1 MTTTEPSSNLPDS
14 GSLSEEELAE
24 IERKFDPET
33 AFRPVFGKLA
43 ALISVALVCM
53 ALYHWWASGF
63 GTMRE
68 LVHRGIHLSF
78 VLSLVFLLFS
88 VQRKNPGAQ
97 TDADIPR
104 AQLFG
109 VQIRYVVWAA
119 IALVAASVIGVK
131 PVLIAITIVAAWAL
145 LRNHFYKFYE
155 KFSLG
160 GVPVVDIVLAIL
172 AVVASMYLPLLPSEL
187 VAERVGNPGQFEVFM
202 GTALLLLTL
211 ETARRAVGP
220 TLPIIAL
227 IFILFAYFGPYAP
240 GALKHGGSSWLG
252 IINHLYMTNQGIYG
266 IAIGVMAQY
275 VFLFILFGVLATR
288 IGLGQLFIDMAMV
301 LAGRY
306 AGGPA
311 KVAIF
316 SSAFMGTISGSSIA
330 NTVTTGALTIP
341 AMKRIG
347 YPSHFSGAVEAT
359 SSTGGQITP
368 PILGAAAF
376 IMVEYLEIPLRDVLA
391 AALFPALL
399 HYFGI
404 FIMVHLEARKLGLRG
419 LNKDEMPNAV
429 LVLKQHWLSIIPL
442 IILVYLILSGKTP
455 DYAAVFGIAA
465 CVVVGVLNP
474 VNRLTFRDLWNALVS
489 GSKNTLA
496 VGAAAAT
503 VGVVVG
509 VVTLT
514 GVGFRLGYV
523 VVQTA
528 TELGDTVAAIW
539 PLSMFSVSQWALFFS
554 LVLIA
559 ISCIIMGAGIPT
571 TATYIILVAVAA
583 PALAALQVEPLV
595 AHFFVFYY
603 GVLADITPPVALAA
617 YAAAG
622 IAGSNPFRTG
632 NTAFRLGIA
641 KALVPFVFV
650 YSPALLLVT
659 DGFTWGAFT
668 ITLIGAMAGISM
680 IGCAFAGYL
689 FTAMSQWQRWWTG
702 LVSLFFIAPG
712 IKTMLIG
719 FVLIMPVLF
728 LQWKGRSM
736 DYPAKHSGTGSA

>member
-1 MTTTEPSSNLPDS
+1 MPADTIPE
-14 GSLSEEELAE
+14 LSAEQLAE
-24 IERKFDPET
+24 IERKYDPET
-33 AFRPVFGKLA
+33 AFRATGKILGFWISA
-43 ALISVALVCM
+43 ALVAMSV
-53 ALYHWWASGF
+53 YHFYASGF
-63 GTMRE
+63 GLVRE

-78 VLSLVFLLFS
+78 VLGLVFLLFGL
-88 VQRKNPGAQ
+88 RKSNNNMQ
-97 TDADIPR
+97 SK
-104 AQLFG
+104 
-109 VQIRYVVWAA
+109 VWY
-119 IALVAASVIGVK
+119 
-131 PVLIAITIVAAWAL
+131 
-145 LRNHFYKFYE
+145 RFD
-155 KFSLG
+155 SL
-160 GVPVVDIVLAIL
+160 PLAYMMMAVLAIT
-172 AVVASMYLPLLPSEL
+172 AAMYLPLLPATAL
-187 VAERVGNPGQFEVFM
+187 AQRVGNPSSLDIFM
-202 GTALLLLTL
+202 GTALLFLTL
-211 ETARRAVGP
+211 EATRRSVGP
-220 TLPIIAL
+220 TLPIIGL
-227 IFILFAYFGPYAP
+227 LFIAFAYFGPWMP

-288 IGLGQLFIDMAMV
+288 IGLGQLFIDLAMV
-301 LAGRY
+301 IAGRY
-306 AGGPA
+306 SGGPA

-341 AMKRIG
+341 AMKKVG
-347 YPSHFSGAVEAT
+347 YPAHFSGAVEAT

-404 FIMVHLEARKLGLRG
+404 FIMVHLEAKKLGLRG
-419 LNKDEMPNAV
+419 LQEDELPKV
-429 LVLKQHWLSIIPL
+429 SVVLKDHWLSLIPL

-455 DYAAVFGIAA
+455 DFAAVYGIIA
-465 CVVVGVLNP
+465 CVVVGFLNP
-474 VNRLTFRDLWNALVS
+474 THRLNFKDLWDSLAS
-489 GSKNTLA
+489 GAKNTLA

-528 TELGDTVAAIW
+528 TDIGTFFSSLPVLGYFTVT
-539 PLSMFSVSQWALFFS
+539 QWALFTS
-554 LVLIA
+554 LILIA
-559 ISCIIMGAGIPT
+559 IACVIMGAGIPT

-583 PALAALQVEPLV
+583 PALAQLQVEPLV

-622 IAGSNPFRTG
+622 IAGSNPFKTG

-650 YSPALLLVT
+650 YSPALLLVA
-659 DGFTWGAFT
+659 DGFTWWLFT
-668 ITLIGAMAGISM
+668 VTLIGAMLGIASL
-680 IGCAFAGYL
+680 GVAFSGFL
-689 FTAMSQWQRWWTG
+689 IVPLKKWERWW
-702 LVSLFFIAPG
+702 VSVVSFLFIAPG
-712 IKTMLIG
+712 LITMTLGMILIIPIIGLQMKRKKLLQREGISQAG
-719 FVLIMPVLF
+719 F
-728 LQWKGRSM
+728 G
-736 DYPAKHSGTGSA
+736 HSAD

>member
-1 MTTTEPSSNLPDS
+1 MPADTIPE
-14 GSLSEEELAE
+14 LSAEQLAE
-24 IERKFDPET
+24 IERKYDTET
-33 AFRPVFGKLA
+33 AFRATGKILGFWISA
-43 ALISVALVCM
+43 ALVAMSV
-53 ALYHWWASGF
+53 YHFYASGF
-63 GTMRE
+63 GLVRE

-78 VLSLVFLLFS
+78 VLGLVFLLFDL
-88 VQRKNPGAQ
+88 RKPNNNMKSK
-97 TDADIPR
+97 
-104 AQLFG
+104 
-109 VQIRYVVWAA
+109 VWY
-119 IALVAASVIGVK
+119 
-131 PVLIAITIVAAWAL
+131 
-145 LRNHFYKFYE
+145 RFD
-155 KFSLG
+155 
-160 GVPVVDIVLAIL
+160 GVPLADMMMAVLAIT
-172 AVVASMYLPLLPSEL
+172 AAMYLPLLPATAL
-187 VAERVGNPGQFEVFM
+187 AQRVGNPSSLDIFM
-202 GTALLLLTL
+202 GTALLFLTL
-211 ETARRAVGP
+211 EATRRSVGP
-220 TLPIIAL
+220 TLPIIGFL
-227 IFILFAYFGPYAP
+227 FIAFAYFGPWMP

-288 IGLGQLFIDMAMV
+288 IGLGQLFIDLAMV
-301 LAGRY
+301 IAGRY
-306 AGGPA
+306 SGGPA

-341 AMKRIG
+341 AMKKVG
-347 YPSHFSGAVEAT
+347 YPAHFSGAVEAT

-404 FIMVHLEARKLGLRG
+404 FIMVHLEAKKLGLRG
-419 LNKDEMPNAV
+419 LQEDELPKV
-429 LVLKQHWLSIIPL
+429 SVVLKDHWLSLIPL

-455 DYAAVFGIAA
+455 DFAAVYGIIA
-465 CVVVGVLNP
+465 CVVVGFLNP
-474 VNRLTFRDLWNALVS
+474 THRLNFKDLWDSLAS
-489 GSKNTLA
+489 GAKNTLA

-528 TELGDTVAAIW
+528 TDIGTFFSSLPVLGYFTVT
-539 PLSMFSVSQWALFFS
+539 QWALFTS
-554 LVLIA
+554 LILIA
-559 ISCIIMGAGIPT
+559 IACVIMGAGIPT

-583 PALAALQVEPLV
+583 PALAQLQVEPLV

-622 IAGSNPFRTG
+622 IAGSNPFKTG

-650 YSPALLLVT
+650 YSPALLLVA
-659 DGFTWGAFT
+659 DGFTWWLFT
-668 ITLIGAMAGISM
+668 VTLIGAMLGIASL
-680 IGCAFAGYL
+680 GVAFSGFL
-689 FTAMSQWQRWWTG
+689 IVPLKKWERWW
-702 LVSLFFIAPG
+702 VSVVSFLFIAPG
-712 IKTMLIG
+712 LITMTLGMILIIPIIGLQVKRKKLLQREGISQAG
-719 FVLIMPVLF
+719 F
-728 LQWKGRSM
+728 G
-736 DYPAKHSGTGSA
+736 HSAD

>member
-1 MTTTEPSSNLPDS
+1 MRHVINGIIAMAADLQADTTPALTLEQ
-14 GSLSEEELAE
+14 LAE

-33 AFRPVFGKLA
+33 AFRPTGKKLGL
-43 ALISVALVCM
+43 LIAGMLVAMSV
-53 ALYHWWASGF
+53 YHFYASGF
-63 GTMRE
+63 GLIRE

-78 VLSLVFLLFS
+78 VLSLVFLLFGL
-88 VQRKNPGAQ
+88 RKSSNMVSP
-97 TDADIPR
+97 
-104 AQLFG
+104 
-109 VQIRYVVWAA
+109 
-119 IALVAASVIGVK
+119 K
-131 PVLIAITIVAAWAL
+131 AWY
-145 LRNHFYKFYE
+145 RFD
-155 KFSLG
+155 
-160 GVPVVDIVLAIL
+160 GVPLIDVVLAML
-172 AVVASMYLPLLPSEL
+172 AMAAAMYLPLLPPEAL
-187 VAERVGNPGQFEVFM
+187 AKRVGNPSPSDIFM
-202 GTALLLLTL
+202 GSCLLILTL
-211 ETARRAVGP
+211 EATRRSIGP
-220 TLPIIAL
+220 TLPIIGL
-227 IFILFAYFGPYAP
+227 LFIGFAYFGPWMP

-266 IAIGVMAQY
+266 IAIGVMAKY

-288 IGLGQLFIDMAMV
+288 IGLGQLFIDIALV
-301 LAGRY
+301 IAGRY
-306 AGGPA
+306 SGGPA

-341 AMKRIG
+341 AMKKVG
-347 YPSHFSGAVEAT
+347 YPAHFAAAVEAT

-404 FIMVHLEARKLGLRG
+404 FIMVHLEAKKLGLRG
-419 LNKDEMPNAV
+419 LRAEELPKLGVV
-429 LVLKQHWLSIIPL
+429 LRDHWLSLIPL
-442 IILVYLILSGKTP
+442 IILVYFILSGRTP
-455 DYAAVFGIAA
+455 DFAAVYGIIA
-465 CVVVGVLNP
+465 CVVVGFLNP
-474 VNRLTFRDLWNALVS
+474 IHRLTIPDLWASLAA
-489 GSKNTLA
+489 GAKNTLA

-528 TELGDTVAAIW
+528 TDIGI
-539 PLSMFSVSQWALFFS
+539 FFS
-554 LVLIA
+554 SLPVLGYFTVGQWTLFTSLILIA
-559 ISCIIMGAGIPT
+559 FSCIIMGAGIPT

-583 PALAALQVEPLV
+583 PALAQLQVEPLV

-622 IAGSNPFRTG
+622 IAGSNPFKTG

-650 YSPALLLVT
+650 YSPALLLVA
-659 DGFTWGAFT
+659 DGFTWWLFSV
-668 ITLIGAMAGISM
+668 TLLGAMLGIASL
-680 IGCAFAGYL
+680 GVAFSGYL
-689 FTAMSQWQRWWTG
+689 FVPLKKWERWWVA
-702 LVSLFFIAPG
+702 LVSFLFIAPG
-712 IKTMLIG
+712 LATMAVGL
-719 FVLIMPVLF
+719 VLMLPIVVLQ
-728 LQWKGRSM
+728 LRR
-736 DYPAKHSGTGSA
+736 AKAE

>member
-1 MTTTEPSSNLPDS
+1 MAN
-14 GSLSEEELAE
+14 EELNAQELAE

-33 AFRPVFGKLA
+33 AFRPTGKNIA
-43 ALISVALVCM
+43 IVISTILVAM
-53 ALYHWWASGF
+53 SIYHFYASGF
-63 GTMRE
+63 GTIRE
-68 LVHRGIHLSF
+68 LLHRGIHLSF
-78 VLSLVFLLFS
+78 VLGLTFLLFS
-88 VQRKNPGAQ
+88 FKRAKT
-97 TDADIPR
+97 TDLPPNSWYRISGIPLHDI
-104 AQLFG
+104 G
-109 VQIRYVVWAA
+109 
-119 IALVAASVIGVK
+119 
-131 PVLIAITIVAAWAL
+131 
-145 LRNHFYKFYE
+145 
-155 KFSLG
+155 
-160 GVPVVDIVLAIL
+160 LAIL
-172 AVVASMYLPLLPSEL
+172 AVIVSLYLPLLPAEI
-187 VAERVGNPGQFEVFM
+187 VAQRVGNPAEIDIFM
-202 GTALLLLTL
+202 GTGLLLLTL
-211 ETARRAVGP
+211 EASRRAVGP
-220 TLPIIAL
+220 TLTIIGI
-227 IFILFAYFGPYAP
+227 IFILFALFGPYAP

-252 IINHLYMTNQGIYG
+252 LINHLYMTNQGIYG

-301 LAGRY
+301 IAGRH

-341 AMKRIG
+341 AMKRVG
-347 YPSHFSGAVEAT
+347 YPSHFAGAVEAT

-376 IMVEYLEIPLRDVLA
+376 IMVEYLEIPLRDILA

-404 FIMVHLEARKLGLRG
+404 FIMVHLEAKKLGLRG
-419 LNKDEMPNAV
+419 LSADELPKAAV
-429 LVLKQHWLSIIPL
+429 VLKQHWLSIIPL
-442 IILVYLILSGKTP
+442 IILVYFILSGRTP
-455 DYAAVFGIAA
+455 DFAAVYGIIA
-465 CVVVGVLNP
+465 CVVVGFLNP
-474 VNRLTFRDLWNALVS
+474 VNRLTFRDLWLGLSIGAKSTV
-489 GSKNTLA
+489 A
-496 VGAAAAT
+496 VGAAAAM
-503 VGVVVG
+503 VGIVVG

-523 VVQTA
+523 VVSTA
-528 TELGDTVAAIW
+528 NDIGVVLSDIW
-539 PLSMFSVSQWALFFS
+539 PLSYFTLTQWALFCS

-559 ISCIIMGAGIPT
+559 IACIIMGAGIPT

-583 PALAALQVEPLV
+583 PALAQLQVEPLV

-622 IAGSNPFRTG
+622 IAGANPFKTG

-659 DGFTWGAFT
+659 DGFTWAAFS
-668 ITLIGAMAGISM
+668 ITLAGAMMGIAGLGI
-680 IGCAFAGYL
+680 AFSGYFL
-689 FTAMSQWQRWWTG
+689 THLRTWERWWIG
-702 LVSLFFIAPG
+702 IVSFLFIAPG
-712 IKTMLIG
+712 LTTMFIALALMLPI
-719 FVLIMPVLF
+719 FI
-728 LQWKGRSM
+728 LQFKNRPRVP
-736 DYPAKHSGTGSA
+736 DA

>member
-1 MTTTEPSSNLPDS
+1 MAADTAPELTSDQ
-14 GSLSEEELAE
+14 LAE

-33 AFRPVFGKLA
+33 AFRPTGWMIGFVIA
-43 ALISVALVCM
+43 VALVAM
-53 ALYHWWASGF
+53 SVYHFYASGF
-63 GTMRE
+63 GLVRE

-78 VLSLVFLLFS
+78 VLGLVFLLFGL
-88 VQRKNPGAQ
+88 RKSDNNMPPQ
-97 TDADIPR
+97 
-104 AQLFG
+104 
-109 VQIRYVVWAA
+109 
-119 IALVAASVIGVK
+119 
-131 PVLIAITIVAAWAL
+131 AWY
-145 LRNHFYKFYE
+145 RFD
-155 KFSLG
+155 
-160 GVPVVDIVLAIL
+160 GVPLIDMIFAIL
-172 AVVASMYLPLLPSEL
+172 AVMAAMYLPLLPAAAL
-187 VAERVGNPGQFEVFM
+187 AQRVGNPSSSDVFM

-211 ETARRAVGP
+211 EATRRSVGP
-220 TLPIIAL
+220 TLPIIGL
-227 IFILFAYFGPYAP
+227 FFIAFAYFGPWMP
-240 GALKHGGSSWLG
+240 GALKHGGASWLG

-288 IGLGQLFIDMAMV
+288 IGLGQLFIDLAMV
-301 LAGRY
+301 IAGRY
-306 AGGPA
+306 SGGPA

-341 AMKRIG
+341 AMKKVG
-347 YPSHFSGAVEAT
+347 YPAHFSGAVEAT

-404 FIMVHLEARKLGLRG
+404 FIMVHLEAKKLGLRG
-419 LNKDEMPNAV
+419 LRAEELPKIGV
-429 LVLKQHWLSIIPL
+429 VLKDHWLSLIPL

-455 DYAAVFGIAA
+455 DFAAVYGIIA
-465 CVVVGVLNP
+465 CVVVGFLNP
-474 VNRLTFRDLWNALVS
+474 TNRLTIKDLWDSLAS
-489 GSKNTLA
+489 GAKNTLA

-528 TELGDTVAAIW
+528 TDIGTFFSSLPILGYFTVT
-539 PLSMFSVSQWALFFS
+539 QWALFVS
-554 LVLIA
+554 LILIA

-583 PALAALQVEPLV
+583 PALAVLQVEPLV

-622 IAGSNPFRTG
+622 ISGSNPFKTG

-650 YSPALLLVT
+650 YSPALLLVAG
-659 DGFTWGAFT
+659 GFTWWLFT
-668 ITLIGAMAGISM
+668 ITLAGAMLGIASL
-680 IGCAFAGYL
+680 GVAFSGYL
-689 FTAMSQWQRWWTG
+689 IVPLKTWERWWVA
-702 LVSLFFIAPG
+702 LVSFLFIAPG
-712 IKTMLIG
+712 LVTMGIGLVLMLPILILQTKRT
-719 FVLIMPVLF
+719 VLSD
-728 LQWKGRSM
+728 K
-736 DYPAKHSGTGSA
+736 

>member
-1 MTTTEPSSNLPDS
+1 MAADLQADTTPALT
-14 GSLSEEELAE
+14 SEQLAE
-24 IERKFDPET
+24 IEREFDPET
-33 AFRPVFGKLA
+33 AFRPTGKSLGF
-43 ALISVALVCM
+43 LIAGILVAMSV
-53 ALYHWWASGF
+53 YHFYASGF
-63 GTMRE
+63 GLIRE

-78 VLSLVFLLFS
+78 VLALVFLLFGL
-88 VQRKNPGAQ
+88 RKSSNMVP
-97 TDADIPR
+97 P
-104 AQLFG
+104 
-109 VQIRYVVWAA
+109 
-119 IALVAASVIGVK
+119 K
-131 PVLIAITIVAAWAL
+131 AWY
-145 LRNHFYKFYE
+145 RFE
-155 KFSLG
+155 
-160 GVPVVDIVLAIL
+160 GVPLIDVVLAIL
-172 AVVASMYLPLLPSEL
+172 AVAAAMYLPLLPPEAL
-187 VAERVGNPGQFEVFM
+187 AQRVGNPSPSDIFM
-202 GTALLLLTL
+202 GSCLLILTL
-211 ETARRAVGP
+211 EATRRSVGP
-220 TLPIIAL
+220 TLPIIGL
-227 IFILFAYFGPYAP
+227 LFIGFAYFGPWMP

-266 IAIGVMAQY
+266 IAIGVMAKY

-288 IGLGQLFIDMAMV
+288 IGLGQLFIDIALV
-301 LAGRY
+301 IAGRY
-306 AGGPA
+306 SGGPA

-341 AMKRIG
+341 AMKKVG
-347 YPSHFSGAVEAT
+347 YPAHFAAAVEAT

-404 FIMVHLEARKLGLRG
+404 FIMVHLEAKKLGLRG
-419 LNKDEMPNAV
+419 LRAEELPKLGVV
-429 LVLKQHWLSIIPL
+429 LRDHWLSLIPL
-442 IILVYLILSGKTP
+442 IILVYFILSGRTP
-455 DYAAVFGIAA
+455 DFAAVYGIIA
-465 CVVVGVLNP
+465 CVVVGFLNP
-474 VNRLTFRDLWNALVS
+474 NHRLTISDLWVS
-489 GSKNTLA
+489 LAAGAKNTLA

-528 TELGDTVAAIW
+528 TDIGTFFSTLPVLSYFTVG
-539 PLSMFSVSQWALFFS
+539 QWTLFTS

-559 ISCIIMGAGIPT
+559 FSCIIMGAGIPT

-583 PALAALQVEPLV
+583 PALAQLQVEPLV

-622 IAGSNPFRTG
+622 IAGSNPFKTG

-650 YSPALLLVT
+650 YSPALLLVA
-659 DGFTWGAFT
+659 DGFTWWLFSV
-668 ITLIGAMAGISM
+668 TLLGAMLGIASL
-680 IGCAFAGYL
+680 GVAFSGYL
-689 FTAMSQWQRWWTG
+689 LAQLKKWERWWVA
-702 LVSLFFIAPG
+702 LVSFLFIAPG
-712 IKTMLIG
+712 LTTMAVGLVLMLPIIILQLRRAKTE
-719 FVLIMPVLF
+719 
-728 LQWKGRSM
+728 
-736 DYPAKHSGTGSA
+736 

>member
-1 MTTTEPSSNLPDS
+1 MQSDIEPELTP
-14 GSLSEEELAE
+14 EQLAE

-33 AFRPVFGKLA
+33 AFRSVGKTFAFVIA
-43 ALISVALVCM
+43 AVLVAMSV
-53 ALYHWWASGF
+53 YHFYASGF
-63 GTMRE
+63 ALIRE

-78 VLSLVFLLFS
+78 VLGLVFLLFGIRRGDS
-88 VQRKNPGAQ
+88 SLPAKAWFRLDG
-97 TDADIPR
+97 IP
-104 AQLFG
+104 
-109 VQIRYVVWAA
+109 I
-119 IALVAASVIGVK
+119 
-131 PVLIAITIVAAWAL
+131 
-145 LRNHFYKFYE
+145 
-155 KFSLG
+155 
-160 GVPVVDIVLAIL
+160 VDISLAVLAVT
-172 AVVASMYLPLLPSEL
+172 AAMYLPLLPASAL
-187 VAERVGNPGQFEVFM
+187 AQRVGNPSSFDVVM
-202 GTALLLLTL
+202 GSALLFLTL
-211 ETARRAVGP
+211 EATRRSVGP
-220 TLPIIAL
+220 TLPIIGL
-227 IFILFAYFGPYAP
+227 IFICFAYFGPHMP

-288 IGLGQLFIDMAMV
+288 IGLGQLWIDMAMV
-301 LAGRY
+301 IAGRY
-306 AGGPA
+306 SGGPA

-341 AMKRIG
+341 AMKRVG
-347 YPSHFSGAVEAT
+347 YPAHFSGAVEAT
-359 SSTGGQITP
+359 ASTGGQITP

-404 FIMVHLEARKLGLRG
+404 FVMVHLEAKKLGLRG
-419 LNKDEMPNAV
+419 LRVEELPKLGV
-429 LVLKQHWLSIIPL
+429 VLKDHWLSLIPL
-442 IILVYLILSGKTP
+442 IILVYFILSGKTP
-455 DYAAVFGIAA
+455 DYAAVYGIIA
-465 CVVVGVLNP
+465 CVVVGFLNP
-474 VNRLTFRDLWNALVS
+474 THRLSIKDLWDSLAA
-489 GSKNTLA
+489 GAKNTLA

-528 TELGDTVAAIW
+528 NDIGAFLSALPILGYFTVT
-539 PLSMFSVSQWALFFS
+539 QWALFMS

-583 PALAALQVEPLV
+583 PALAVLQVEPLV

-622 IAGSNPFRTG
+622 IAGSNPFKTG

-650 YSPALLLVT
+650 YSPALLLVA
-659 DGFTWGAFT
+659 DGFTWWLFS
-668 ITLIGAMAGISM
+668 ITLVGAMLGIGSL
-680 IGCAFAGYL
+680 GVAFSGYL
-689 FTAMSQWQRWWTG
+689 VAPLTKLERWWVAI
-702 LVSLFFIAPG
+702 VSFLFIAPG
-712 IKTMLIG
+712 LTTMLIG
-719 FVLIMPVLF
+719 LALMCPIVL
-728 LQWKGRSM
+728 LQYRRQKIS
-736 DYPAKHSGTGSA
+736 

>member
-1 MTTTEPSSNLPDS
+1 MAADLQADTTPAMTPEQ
-14 GSLSEEELAE
+14 LAE
-24 IERKFDPET
+24 IEWEFDPET
-33 AFRPVFGKLA
+33 AFRPTGKNLGFLIA
-43 ALISVALVCM
+43 AILVSMSV
-53 ALYHWWASGF
+53 YHFYASGF
-63 GTMRE
+63 GLIRE

-78 VLSLVFLLFS
+78 VLGLVFLLFGL
-88 VQRKNPGAQ
+88 RKSGNE
-97 TDADIPR
+97 
-104 AQLFG
+104 
-109 VQIRYVVWAA
+109 
-119 IALVAASVIGVK
+119 VAPK
-131 PVLIAITIVAAWAL
+131 AWY
-145 LRNHFYKFYE
+145 RFD
-155 KFSLG
+155 
-160 GVPVVDIVLAIL
+160 GVPLIDVALAIL
-172 AVVASMYLPLLPSEL
+172 AVAAAMYLPLLPPEAL
-187 VAERVGNPGQFEVFM
+187 AQRVGNPSPSDIFM
-202 GTALLLLTL
+202 GSCLLILTL
-211 ETARRAVGP
+211 EATRRSIGP
-220 TLPIIAL
+220 TLPIIGL
-227 IFILFAYFGPYAP
+227 LFIGFAYFGPWMP

-266 IAIGVMAQY
+266 IAIGVMAKY

-288 IGLGQLFIDMAMV
+288 IGLGQLFIDIALV
-301 LAGRY
+301 IAGRY
-306 AGGPA
+306 SGGPA

-341 AMKRIG
+341 AMKKVG
-347 YPSHFSGAVEAT
+347 YPAHFAAAVEAT

-404 FIMVHLEARKLGLRG
+404 FIMVHLEAKKLGLRG
-419 LNKDEMPNAV
+419 LRAEELPKLGVV
-429 LVLKQHWLSIIPL
+429 LRDHWLSLIPL
-442 IILVYLILSGKTP
+442 IILVYFILSGRTP
-455 DYAAVFGIAA
+455 DFAAVYGIIA
-465 CVVVGVLNP
+465 CVVVGFLNP
-474 VNRLTFRDLWNALVS
+474 THRLTIRDLWTSLAV
-489 GSKNTLA
+489 GAKNTLA

-528 TELGDTVAAIW
+528 TDIGTFFSTLPVLGYFTVG
-539 PLSMFSVSQWALFFS
+539 QWTLFTS

-583 PALAALQVEPLV
+583 PALAQLQVEPLV

-622 IAGSNPFRTG
+622 IAGSNPFKTG

-650 YSPALLLVT
+650 YSPALLLVA
-659 DGFTWGAFT
+659 DGFTWWLFT
-668 ITLIGAMAGISM
+668 VTLLGAMLGIASL
-680 IGCAFAGYL
+680 GVSFSGYL
-689 FTAMSQWQRWWTG
+689 FAPLKKWERWWVA
-702 LVSLFFIAPG
+702 LVSFLFIAPG
-712 IKTMLIG
+712 LATMAAGLILMLPI
-719 FVLIMPVLF
+719 VI
-728 LQWKGRSM
+728 LQLRW
-736 DYPAKHSGTGSA
+736 AKAK